1 MDCPNCGCKMYN
13 GHCVNCH
20 EETYIFQQYQEI
32 EDDEW
37 DEALSDEFVNKIIAQ
52 EKEAKEIR
60 EKERREGLNVKGD

>member
-1 MDCPNCGCKMYN
+1 MYN